1 VEEIKLQRSGMLG
14 PLANRHWFA
23 IKLAPAL
30 PSWLVAD
37 LLLIQRFENV
47 SLIVSDLKSPQKLNN
62 VPRQHV
68 APDGACGALRI
79 VSIHMSLLTDL
90 V

>member
-1 VEEIKLQRSGMLG
+1 MLG

-47 SLIVSDLKSPQKLNN
+47 SLIVSDLKSPQKLFVFFSKRSDPV
-62 VPRQHV
+62 VPFLVSDVIDHGRQ
-68 APDGACGALRI
+68 L
-79 VSIHMSLLTDL
+79 
-90 V
+90 